1 MATPRTCR
9 VICIHEFGDPA
20 SVVRVE
26 TRELAPPGSGEVLIE
41 MLAAP
46 INPADINI
54 LEGRYGTLPELPAI
68 PGNEGV
74 GVVAACGEG
83 VVDLAPG
90 RWVRP
95 PPGVGCWREALV
107 AKAENCIPLPDGM
120 EFEQAAMISVNP
132 PTAWLMLEDFVDL
145 KAGDWIVQNAAN
157 SGVGRCV
164 IEIARHRGLKTLN
177 VVRRAELRDEL
188 KAIGADAVVLEDE
201 PFFKDLAAITGGPK
215 PRLGLNAVG
224 GESAGRLLR
233 CLAPG
238 GTLVTYG
245 GMSKQAFSVGA
256 AQMIFADIRLRGF
269 WVSRW
274 VKNAPREAVRDLFGK
289 IAPLVKDG
297 TLRVPVDSTF
307 PIDRVADAIRRAS
320 EAARTGKVLFR
331 FKA

>member
-1 MATPRTCR
+1 MPVPKTCR
-9 VICIHEFGDPA
+9 VICIREFGEPA

-26 TRELAPPGSGEVLIE
+26 ERELAAPGAGEVLIE

-74 GVVAACGEG
+74 GVVVACGDG
-83 VVDLAPG
+83 VSDLVPG

-95 PPGVGCWREALV
+95 PPGAGCWREALV
-107 AKAENCIPLPDGM
+107 ARADDCIGLPDGL
-120 EFEQAAMISVNP
+120 EAEQAAMISVNP
-132 PTAWLMLEDFVDL
+132 PTAWLMLQDFVDL
-145 KAGDWIVQNAAN
+145 RPGDWVVQNAAN

-177 VVRRAELRDEL
+177 VVRRAELAEEL
-188 KAIGADAVVLEDE
+188 GAIGADAVVLEDE
-201 PFFKDLAAITGGPK
+201 PYFKELGKITNGAK

-256 AQMIFADIRLRGF
+256 AQMIFSDLRVRGF

-274 VKNAPREAVRDLFGK
+274 IKNAPREKVRELFAK
-289 IAPLVKDG
+289 IAPLVRDG
-297 TLRVPVDSTF
+297 TLRVPVDATF
-307 PIDRVADAIRRAS
+307 PIERAAEAIRRAS
-320 EAARTGKVLFR
+320 EAGRAGKVLFR
-331 FKA
+331 FRE

>member
-1 MATPRTCR
+1 METQKTCR
-9 VICIHEFGDPA
+9 VICIREFGEPA

-26 TRELAPPGSGEVLIE
+26 GRELAPPGPGEVRID

-74 GVVAACGEG
+74 GVVAACGPG
-83 VVDLAPG
+83 VDDLAPG
-90 RWVRP
+90 TWVRP
-95 PPGVGCWREALV
+95 PPGSGCWREAMV
-107 AKAENCIPLPDGM
+107 ASAEACIPLPGAM
-120 EFEQAAMISVNP
+120 EPEQAAMISVNP
-132 PTAWLMLEDFVDL
+132 PTAWRMLEDFVDL
-145 KAGDWIVQNAAN
+145 KPGDWVVQNAAN

-164 IEIARHRGLKTLN
+164 IQIARRRGLKTLN
-177 VVRRAELRDEL
+177 VVRRAELREEL

-201 PFFKDLAAITGGPK
+201 PFFKDVAVITGGPK

-224 GESAGRLLR
+224 GDSAGRLLR

-245 GMSKQAFSVGA
+245 GMSKQGFSVGA
-256 AQMIFADIRLRGF
+256 AQMIFSDLRLRGF

-274 VKNAPREAVRDLFGK
+274 MKQAPRQAVRDLFEK
-289 IAPLVKDG
+289 MAPLVRDG
-297 TLRVPVDSTF
+297 TIRVPVDSTF
-307 PIDRVADAIRRAS
+307 PIDRAADAIRRAG
-320 EAARTGKVLFR
+320 EPGRAGKVLFR
-331 FKA
+331 F